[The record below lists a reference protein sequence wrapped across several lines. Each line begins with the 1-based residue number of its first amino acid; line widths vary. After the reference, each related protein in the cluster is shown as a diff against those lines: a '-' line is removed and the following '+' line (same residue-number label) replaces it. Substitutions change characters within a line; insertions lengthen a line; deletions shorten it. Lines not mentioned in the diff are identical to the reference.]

1 MKEKILQIL
10 SEEEG
15 YVSGQEICG
24 RLGVSRTAV
33 WKWLKKLRE
42 EGYEIESQTRKGY
55 RLLGRPDIL
64 SAEEIRRFLPEG
76 ILPGRLEVFPVT
88 DSTNE
93 EAKRAYAAGFPDRS
107 LFVADQQTAG
117 KGRRGRNWNSPRGKD
132 VFFSFLLRPDIPPEC
147 ASMLTLIAAL
157 AGVRALSKQ
166 AEADY
171 RIKWPND
178 IVLGGRKICGILTE
192 MGADMDRI
200 HYVVPGIGF
209 NLNRTEFPEEIR
221 SFAGSVYLETGQK
234 ICRSRLVA
242 DYVVEFMRRY
252 EVFLKAPDLSSFMEE
267 YNACLINAGQEVCL
281 IRRGEKIRRTALGI
295 NERGELLVR
304 DREGQIETVF
314 SGEVS
319 VRGLYGYV

>member
-33 WKWLKKLRE
+33 WKWLNKLRE
-42 EGYEIESQTRKGY
+42 EGYEIESQTRRGY
-55 RLLGRPDIL
+55 RLLDRPDIL

-76 ILPGRLEVFPVT
+76 ILPGRLEVLPVT

-117 KGRRGRNWNSPRGKD
+117 KGRRGRSWSSPRGKD
-132 VFFSFLLRPDIPPEC
+132 VFFSFLLKPDIPPEC
-147 ASMLTLIAAL
+147 ASMLTLIAAI
-157 AGVRALSKQ
+157 AGVEALSRQ

-178 IVLGGRKICGILTE
+178 IVLGGRKISGILTE
-192 MGADMDRI
+192 MGADMDQI

-221 SFAGSVYLETGQK
+221 SFAGSVFLETGRK

-242 DYVVEFMRRY
+242 DYTDEFMRRY
-252 EVFLKAPDLSSFMEE
+252 EIFLKDPDLSSFMEE
-267 YNACLINAGQEVCL
+267 YNARLINAGQEVCL

-304 DREGQIETVF
+304 DPEGKIETVF

>member
-33 WKWLKKLRE
+33 WKWLNKLRE
-42 EGYEIESQTRKGY
+42 EGYEIESQTRRGY
-55 RLLGRPDIL
+55 RLLDRPDIL
-64 SAEEIRRFLPEG
+64 SAEEIRHFLPEG
-76 ILPGRLEVFPVT
+76 ILPGRLEVLPVT

-117 KGRRGRNWNSPRGKD
+117 KGRRGRSWSSPRGKD
-132 VFFSFLLRPDIPPEC
+132 VFFSFLLKPDIPPEC
-147 ASMLTLIAAL
+147 ASMLTLIAAI
-157 AGVRALSKQ
+157 AGVEALSRQ

-178 IVLGGRKICGILTE
+178 IVLGGRKISGILTE
-192 MGADMDRI
+192 MGADMDQI

-209 NLNRTEFPEEIR
+209 NLNRTEFAEEIR
-221 SFAGSVYLETGQK
+221 SFAGSVFLETGRK

-242 DYVVEFMRRY
+242 DYADEFMRRY
-252 EVFLKAPDLSSFMEE
+252 EIFLKDPDLSSFMEE
-267 YNACLINAGQEVCL
+267 YNARLINAGQEVCL

-304 DREGQIETVF
+304 DPEGRIETVF